1 MGIVDGQ
8 AVDAANSNP
17 AWLAAIV
24 DDTALGIIGFANV
37 AAVSGAAIVNTQ
49 ALQNANR
56 LATGADETD
65 DTVART
71 YSSAPGPVPTGTLT
85 DLEDHR
91 VSLINLAK
99 KYFGTSGGGGH
110 VHDGTDGEGAKIE
123 SVNLS
128 SVPLSGVFV
137 NAADLST
144 ITGTSTVVTTELTGK
159 SPSTGQ
165 TVLGVV
171 VNAPNNKAIL
181 RHAAGGAQE
190 NTPIEDVDGDQ
201 VFGRVTEAA
210 GVWTLTYFADK
221 SGVETS
227 HNFTGA
233 TDIRWY
239 YQELYN
245 SMDPAQ
251 WPVYSEL
258 AIIPSDNAAQDVPTA
273 TTTVQGK
280 TQLATTAGADVTT
293 AGAAG
298 TANGTVANA
307 DHAHKGAF
315 TVKKSGD
322 TDIHGTITMSE
333 GANITLTQ
341 VGNDISVAASGGGGG
356 GAGAAWNPDPGG
368 APLDDVENGEQVWL
382 YDNSPEDPPQLL
394 NLTVK
399 VPDTYVAG
407 TQINMKVGTY
417 TASTTNTHKVEATT
431 TLIRTGTDAI
441 SSTTNQHAS
450 TNAGIAN
457 AAPADRLNLTTIDL
471 TDGSGEINAVAVSA
485 GDVLKIALE
494 RDTTD
499 SDTAQIRF
507 IPSLTEV
514 SFS

>member
-307 DHAHKGAF
+307 KR
-315 TVKKSGD
+315 V
-322 TDIHGTITMSE
+322 E
-333 GANITLTQ
+333 TLTFME
-341 VGNDISVAASGGGGG
+341 
-356 GAGAAWNPDPGG
+356 
-368 APLDDVENGEQVWL
+368 L
-382 YDNSPEDPPQLL
+382 
-394 NLTVK
+394 
-399 VPDTYVAG
+399 
-407 TQINMKVGTY
+407 
-417 TASTTNTHKVEATT
+417 
-431 TLIRTGTDAI
+431 
-441 SSTTNQHAS
+441 
-450 TNAGIAN
+450 
-457 AAPADRLNLTTIDL
+457 
-471 TDGSGEINAVAVSA
+471 
-485 GDVLKIALE
+485 
-494 RDTTD
+494 
-499 SDTAQIRF
+499 
-507 IPSLTEV
+507 SL
-514 SFS
+514 